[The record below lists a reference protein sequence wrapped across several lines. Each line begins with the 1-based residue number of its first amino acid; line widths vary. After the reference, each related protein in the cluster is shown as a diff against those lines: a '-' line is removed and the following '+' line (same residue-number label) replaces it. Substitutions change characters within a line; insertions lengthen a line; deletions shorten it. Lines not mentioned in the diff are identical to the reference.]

1 MALAALCRVE
11 RTQTIN
17 HFASRS
23 GGILSY
29 ERPDSEELLLLGLT
43 SSAMK
48 CSWCLLI
55 VCAIVASDLWAGCA
69 EASQSGYHGQSRN
82 NLVYSGRADTGK
94 DLQGHASSESRS
106 TNPKVQEIKDALQQL
121 MAKLY
126 GGSFSSKK
134 NL

>member
-1 MALAALCRVE
+1 
-11 RTQTIN
+11 
-17 HFASRS
+17 
-23 GGILSY
+23 
-29 ERPDSEELLLLGLT
+29 
-43 SSAMK
+43 MK

-69 EASQSGYHGQSRN
+69 EASQSGYQGQSRN

-94 DLQGHASSESRS
+94 DIQGHASSESRS
-106 TNPKVQEIKDALQQL
+106 TNPKVQEIKDAVQQL

-126 GGSFSSKK
+126 GSSSSSKK